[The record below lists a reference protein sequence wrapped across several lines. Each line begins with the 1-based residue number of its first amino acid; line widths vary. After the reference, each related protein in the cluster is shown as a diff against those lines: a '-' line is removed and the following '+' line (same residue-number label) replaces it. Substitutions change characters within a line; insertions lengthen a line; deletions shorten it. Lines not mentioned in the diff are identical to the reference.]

1 MNLTKL
7 FEMQKVLIDRIAYKE
22 SDRFDK
28 TILALI
34 VEVGECANEW
44 RGFKYWS
51 KNQLPVQ
58 PSETSKWV
66 DGRCYVVTKNP
77 LLEEYVD
84 GTHFVLQLGIELKEL
99 GVLEEL
105 PLIHRTTIKEK
116 TIAQQFKL
124 VIRTALNVE
133 MTFTFDTSLTR
144 HSYLYLLDVYIGLGE
159 MLGFSWEEIEQA
171 YIAKNEVNHD
181 RQNTGY

>member
-1 MNLTKL
+1 
-7 FEMQKVLIDRIAYKE
+7 MQNVLVERIAYNE

-51 KNQLPVQ
+51 RNQTPT
-58 PSETSKWV
+58 TSCKDLKWSN
-66 DGRCYVVTKNP
+66 GKCYEFIKNP

-99 GVLEEL
+99 GVLEAL
-105 PLIHRTTIKEK
+105 PLIHRTIIKEK
-116 TIAQQFKL
+116 TISQQFKL

-133 MTFTFDTSLTR
+133 MNFTFNNHLTEN
-144 HSYLYLLDVYIGLGE
+144 SYLYLLDVYIGLGE
-159 MLGFSWEEIEQA
+159 MLGFTWEEIEQA
-171 YIAKNEVNHD
+171 YIAKNEVNHV